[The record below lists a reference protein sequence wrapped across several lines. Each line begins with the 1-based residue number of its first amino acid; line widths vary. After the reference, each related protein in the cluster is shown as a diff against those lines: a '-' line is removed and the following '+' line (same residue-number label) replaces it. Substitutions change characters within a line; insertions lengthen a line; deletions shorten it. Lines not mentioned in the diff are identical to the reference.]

1 MDSIC
6 SRIAIGLQQILRF
19 TNLTFFLTS
28 LKNYLSC
35 NFNLQ
40 KGKSPTIY
48 TQNKKILKKKKL
60 DWYNFAEITSTS
72 TNPRSTTFH
81 KKSNNKHKKIL
92 QFIIKDIYQSWKF
105 KNIYLFLEK
114 RTYSSNSYI
123 HRLGNYSLSL
133 SLSISL
139 SLSLYIY
146 IYSTM
151 NLGSKSNRFNN
162 YMETITLNCGLKTNK
177 HPNFLNRNFF

>member
-92 QFIIKDIYQSWKF
+92 QFIIKDIHQSWKF

-114 RTYSSNSYI
+114 RTYSSNS
-123 HRLGNYSLSL
+123 SLSL
-133 SLSISL
+133 SL

-146 IYSTM
+146 RGVNVRPNPWTWHEPDTGF
-151 NLGSKSNRFNN
+151 LGLGLG
-162 YMETITLNCGLKTNK
+162 LNG
-177 HPNFLNRNFF
+177 FGS

>member
-1 MDSIC
+1 MIVYFLYIQKGNLAAWIQYVQELPLGYSKFYV
-6 SRIAIGLQQILRF
+6 LLIL
-19 TNLTFFLTS
+19 LFFLTS

-35 NFNLQ
+35 NLNLQ

-48 TQNKKILKKKKL
+48 TQKKKNL
-60 DWYNFAEITSTS
+60 DWYYFAEITSTS

-133 SLSISL
+133 SLSL
-139 SLSLYIY
+139 SLSIYIY
-146 IYSTM
+146 IYIFHYEF
-151 NLGSKSNRFNN
+151 GVK
-162 YMETITLNCGLKTNK
+162 I
-177 HPNFLNRNFF
+177 